1 MLNNELRRK
10 DMTNKDY
17 VVVVQCQIVKERCSG
32 YYCEH
37 AFSERSGLFTEYP
50 KGEQRYL
57 SMSCGG
63 CCGRAVLPKL
73 SSLIK
78 QIKKKE
84 KIEKDRIVV
93 HLSSCISFESYHA
106 PPCPHKEYIK
116 TLIGDRLGL
125 DLVEGSKITDLTDK
139 RRREGKYAGR

>member
-1 MLNNELRRK
+1 
-10 DMTNKDY
+10 MTGKEY

-32 YYCEH
+32 YFCEL
-37 AFSERSGLFTEYP
+37 AFHERSGLFSDYP
-50 KGEQRYL
+50 KDQRRYL

-73 SSLIK
+73 SNLTK

-93 HLSSCISFESYHA
+93 HLSSCISLDNYHA
-106 PPCPHKEYIK
+106 PPCPHVEYIK

-125 DLVEGSKITDLTDK
+125 DLVEGSRVSELTDK
-139 RRREGKYAGR
+139 RRSEGRYASR